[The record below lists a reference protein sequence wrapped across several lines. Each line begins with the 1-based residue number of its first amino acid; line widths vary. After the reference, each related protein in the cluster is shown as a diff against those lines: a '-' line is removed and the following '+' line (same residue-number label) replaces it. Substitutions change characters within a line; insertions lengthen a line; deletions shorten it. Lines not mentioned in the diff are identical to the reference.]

1 MHREPWIYFCGPKD
15 LLARKAI
22 LDSLSSSGVA
32 TQSLNIDAPSGE
44 GIICFSSVDD
54 DLCDFVREVSHN
66 REKRVLAVPL
76 DGTQVDSQQAWSLLR
91 AGASDVFLWS
101 SVSEMASQVKAR
113 LDRWRAVDELLQS
126 PVIKKNL
133 IGQSPA
139 WRSALRQIVEVAR
152 FTTAAVLLI
161 GESGTGKEM
170 VGRLVHELDS
180 RVCGNEL
187 VIVDCTTISP
197 ELSGSEFFGHER
209 GAFTGAIGA
218 RDGAFAKAHGGTL
231 FLDEVGE
238 LPLALQAQLLR
249 VVQEG
254 TYKRVGSNAWQRSQF
269 RLVSATN
276 RDLLQSIEQGH
287 FRHDLYHRIGG
298 WIFRV
303 PPLHERREDI
313 LPLASH
319 FLRTFLPDISVA
331 DFDLPVREHLISR
344 PYPGNV
350 RDLRQLIARICSRHV
365 GPGPITIG
373 DLPEDEYPAGA
384 PTKESWR
391 HPEFE
396 RSIAQALSLGVGLKE
411 ISQGAADTATH
422 IAMRE
427 GNGNLRDAAR
437 RLGVTDRALQMR
449 RAARRRQNDE

>member
-1 MHREPWIYFCGPKD
+1 MHRQPWIHFCGPKD

-22 LDSLSSSGVA
+22 LDSLSSNGVA
-32 TQSLNIDAPSGE
+32 TQSLNISAPADE

-66 REKRVLAVPL
+66 RDKRVLAVPL
-76 DGTQVDSQQAWSLLR
+76 AGAQVDSHQAWSLLR

-101 SVSEMASQVKAR
+101 STSEVTARVKAR
-113 LDRWRAVDELLQS
+113 FERWRVVDELLQS
-126 PVIKKNL
+126 PAIKKNL
-133 IGQSPA
+133 IGGGPA

-170 VGRLVHELDS
+170 LGRLVHELDPQ
-180 RVCGNEL
+180 VAGKEL
-187 VIVDCTTISP
+187 VIVDCTTIAP

-218 RDGAFAKAHGGTL
+218 RDGAFAEAHGGTL

-254 TYKRVGSNAWQRSQF
+254 TYKRVGSNVWQRSRF

-276 RDLLQSIEQGH
+276 RDLLQSIEKGQ
-287 FRHDLYHRIGG
+287 FRYDLYHRIGG

-303 PPLHERREDI
+303 PPLRERPEDI
-313 LPLASH
+313 LPLACY
-319 FLRTFLPDISVA
+319 FLRTFLPNISVA
-331 DFDLPVREHLISR
+331 DFDLPVREYLLSR
-344 PYPGNV
+344 AYPGNV
-350 RDLRQLIARICSRHV
+350 RDRRQLIARICSRHV

-373 DLPEDEYPAGA
+373 DLPENEHPAA
-384 PTKESWR
+384 LPTKENWR
-391 HPEFE
+391 VPELNVQSPKLFHWG
-396 RSIAQALSLGVGLKE
+396 LG
-411 ISQGAADTATH
+411 
-422 IAMRE
+422 
-427 GNGNLRDAAR
+427 
-437 RLGVTDRALQMR
+437 
-449 RAARRRQNDE
+449 